1 MRKINEKSD
10 FKKRH
15 GRAAHN
21 QKTNF
26 SCPFIVIDYI
36 AFKPFNNLQYATEI
50 NKGRLA
56 CVELR
61 H

>member
-1 MRKINEKSD
+1 MEERPTIK
-10 FKKRH
+10 
-15 GRAAHN
+15 
-21 QKTNF
+21 KTNF